1 MDRQLRGTPRAALVA
16 TALVCAVALCA
27 APAAGA
33 AGFTRT
39 AVPVPGSGA
48 GTESGLAVGDFDE
61 DGGADV
67 AVALQSGELSVLL
80 RDRGTG
86 AYAHAAG
93 SPRALGA
100 SYGGPMKAADLDG
113 DGHLDLVAMRA
124 RDGGSD
130 VAVLRGD
137 GHGGFTTPAGV
148 PIPGEPGSIAL
159 ADVTGDGR
167 LDLLVATTVADAG
180 RLVVLAGDGAAGFGS
195 APVADVALDGV
206 WPTAIALA
214 DFDADGRTD
223 VAVAHAFVRDG
234 VVTVLRGVPGGLV
247 RAAGSPWDV
256 GSGTFVLNTGD
267 VDGDGR
273 ADLVA
278 PVVPDGLDARST
290 TVGVLLGDGDLTF
303 RAGPPGSFTTA
314 PTVNTNS
321 PFTLPLGD
329 LDGDGALD
337 VALPVSDTQRLWPL
351 LGDGAGRFQ
360 PGLGAPLVSGSIVN
374 AGTAAD
380 LDGDGRLDLL
390 TTSAADPAR
399 LLLYVNDGEPAISVA
414 PTAVELGPAQVGG
427 AAATATVRVSNRGDH
442 GLRVTGLSLTGADAA
457 DFSASGCTARPV
469 PAGGACDVAV
479 GFVPRGAGA
488 RAATLTV
495 ASDSP
500 GAGAVAVALSG
511 VGVGGSDGGGGGDGL
526 GGGSGGAG
534 GGAGAG
540 VGAGSGGGGGAG
552 GAGARATLRLGVRP
566 ARAVVRP
573 GRKVRVTV
581 TVANRGRASATGVTL
596 CPRTPTKLL
605 RAGRCL
611 RLGTVKPGRSVRRAV
626 VLRAAPRLRAGRRY
640 VVTLRASANAARAV
654 STRIAVTARR

>member
-1 MDRQLRGTPRAALVA
+1 MLGAARAVTLACSLAL
-16 TALVCAVALCA
+16 LS
-27 APAAGA
+27 APPAGG

-80 RDRGTG
+80 RDRATG
-86 AYAHAAG
+86 AYAQAPG
-93 SPRALGA
+93 SPRSLGA
-100 SYGGPMKAADLDG
+100 SYGGPLKAADLDG

-124 RDGGSD
+124 SAGVSD

-137 GHGGFTTPAGV
+137 GDGGFSTPSTI

-167 LDLLVATTVADAG
+167 LDLLVATTVSDAG
-180 RLVVLAGDGAAGFGS
+180 RLAVLAGDGAGGFAAS
-195 APVADVALDGV
+195 PVAEVALDGV
-206 WPTAIALA
+206 WPSAIALA
-214 DFDADGRTD
+214 DFDGDGRTD

-234 VVTVLRGVPGGLV
+234 IVTVLRGVPGGLV
-247 RAAGSPWDV
+247 RAAGGPWDV
-256 GSGTFVLNTGD
+256 GSGTFTLNAGD

-278 PVVPDGLDARST
+278 SVVPDGLDARST
-290 TVGVLLGDGDLTF
+290 TVGVLLGNGDLTF
-303 RAGPPGSFTTA
+303 HAGPSGGFTTT
-314 PTVNTNS
+314 PTTNTNS

-374 AGTAAD
+374 AGAAAD

-390 TTSAADPAR
+390 ATSAAGPSQ
-399 LLLYVNDGEPAISVA
+399 LLLYVNDGEPAISVD
-414 PTAVELGPAQVGG
+414 PSSVELGVAAVGG
-427 AAATATVRVSNRGDH
+427 PAATATVRISNPGDH
-442 GLRVTGLSLTGADAA
+442 GLRVSALSLSGADAA
-457 DFSASGCTARPV
+457 EFSASGCTERPV
-469 PAGGACDVAV
+469 PAGGSCDVAV
-479 GFVPRGAGA
+479 AFAPRGAGA

-495 ASDSP
+495 VSDAP
-500 GAGAVAVALSG
+500 GAGAVAVGLGG
-511 VGVGGSDGGGGGDGL
+511 VAVGGTGGGGSGGAGGGTGGDGS

-540 VGAGSGGGGGAG
+540 GGSGSGGS
-552 GAGARATLRLGVRP
+552 GAGARAILRLAVRP
-566 ARAVVRP
+566 ARPVVRP

-581 TVANRGRASATGVTL
+581 TVANRGKSPAKGVTL

-611 RLGTVKPGRSVRRAV
+611 RLGTVKPGRSARRAV
-626 VLRAAPRLRAGRRY
+626 VLRAAPRLRVGRRY
-640 VVTLRASANAARAV
+640 VVTVRASARGARAV
-654 STRIAVTARR
+654 STRITVTARR